1 MNLNLSSSLRQSGLS
16 LMELMIAITIGFV
29 VVAGVGYV
37 YVSSRQT
44 FRTQNSMST
53 IQENSRFA
61 LDTMS
66 YDIRMAGYMGCGNFS
81 SIGIH
86 SIASSPVVNIPTG
99 GLQVFPGGTG
109 WTAPAGVTRV
119 SGDVLRVALAQA
131 STGVTITGSMMTTSA
146 SLAITGNPSNYQ
158 AGDVLMVA
166 DCQNAD
172 VFVATTVSN
181 SSGTV
186 TIAHGS
192 NSNTTPPFLFKLYGT
207 SPPPPAL
214 IYRFRQ
220 IDYFV
225 GCPTVSWTALSSSCS
240 VPIALYQV
248 VNSVAQPLVDN
259 VENMYF
265 SLGVDTSPPAKV
277 LGAYQTPAIVDAASN
292 WANVLTVQIHLL
304 MVGGPAND
312 TGSNVAVVPQTY
324 TFNGATSATPD
335 SRMRQEA
342 IASVGLRNHLP

>member
-1 MNLNLSSSLRQSGLS
+1 MNLNLSSSLRQSGVS

-44 FRTQNSMST
+44 FRTQNSMSA

-81 SIGIH
+81 SITITN
-86 SIASSPVVNIPTG
+86 ISSPAFIIPTG

-109 WTAPAGVTRV
+109 WTAPTGITRV
-119 SGDVLRVALAQA
+119 AGDVLRVALAQA
-131 STGVTITGSMMTTSA
+131 ASGVT
-146 SLAITGNPSNYQ
+146 LTGNMGTTNANIQISGASTSNFQ
-158 AGDVLMVA
+158 ANDVLMVG
-166 DCQNAD
+166 DCQDAD
-172 VFVATTVSN
+172 VFKATGVSN

-186 TIAHGS
+186 TITHT
-192 NSNTTPPFLFKLYGT
+192 NSTNSGNNLSKLYGT

-214 IYRFRQ
+214 VYRFRQ

-240 VPIALYQV
+240 VPVALYQV
-248 VNSVAQPLVDN
+248 VNGAVQPLVDN

-265 SLGVDTSPPAKV
+265 SLGVDTAPPAKI
-277 LGAYQTPAIVDAASN
+277 LGAYQTPAVVAAASN

-335 SRMRQEA
+335 RRMRQEA